1 MSIIKRSI
9 SELKINDK
17 NPRKITQGQLDK
29 LKKSISDFPQMLE
42 IRPIVIDVDGVVLGG
57 NMRLRALKELGFTE
71 VPTIVVDEL
80 TDEQKKEFI
89 IKDNIGYGEWDWD
102 ILEHDWDIPQLK
114 EWGLEPMES
123 KLDESFS
130 QKIGEVH
137 YEPNNTNHKISDL
150 FVRETK
156 YDDEISRITNP
167 ELQMLFVSRTIFLSR
182 FYYSRLADYY
192 AYQASDQEKVLFEK
206 LALVLLDK
214 DQLIHYGFSELKDDI
229 DFKDYE

>member
-1 MSIIKRSI
+1 MSIVKRSI

-29 LKKSISDFPQMLE
+29 LKKSISDFPQMLD

-71 VPTIVVDEL
+71 VSTIEVDKL
-80 TDEQKKEFI
+80 TDEEKKEFI

-130 QKIGEVH
+130 QKIGEVY

-156 YDDEISRITNP
+156 YDDEISLITNP
-167 ELQMLFVSRTIFLSR
+167 ELQMLFMARTYFLSR
-182 FYYSRLADYY
+182 FYFSRIADYY
-192 AYQASDQEKVLFEK
+192 AYQATDQEKVLFEK

-229 DFKDYE
+229 DFKEYE